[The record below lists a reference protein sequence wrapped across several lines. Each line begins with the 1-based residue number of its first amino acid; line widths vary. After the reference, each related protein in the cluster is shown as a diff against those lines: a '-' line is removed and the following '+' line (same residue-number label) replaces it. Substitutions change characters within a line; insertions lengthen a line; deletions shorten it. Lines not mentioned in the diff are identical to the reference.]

1 MDVDEYQRMAEAGQR
16 HWWYEATRRLL
27 ADLATPHLSTPNPQT
42 VYLDAAGGSGAT
54 GCWLAERA
62 TTVNDDID
70 ESSLRAGLTISPGY
84 RSVLAN
90 LNSLPHPN
98 DSFDAVLCVT
108 ALCHRMNTEPGAT
121 VGELMRVTKPGG
133 LVILMEPGVRRLRRG
148 HDKVTHTA
156 RRFSRNDLSDLAQQA
171 DLEIVRSTGAYSF
184 LIPPAAVLALL
195 ERGKQTS
202 DVGRNESGL
211 GGVMALLARVER
223 ALLRRINL
231 PTGLSVIVLARK
243 PVTG

>member
-1 MDVDEYQRMAEAGQR
+1 
-16 HWWYEATRRLL
+16 
-27 ADLATPHLSTPNPQT
+27 
-42 VYLDAAGGSGAT
+42 
-54 GCWLAERA
+54 
-62 TTVNDDID
+62 
-70 ESSLRAGLTISPGY
+70 
-84 RSVLAN
+84 
-90 LNSLPHPN
+90 
-98 DSFDAVLCVT
+98 
-108 ALCHRMNTEPGAT
+108 
-121 VGELMRVTKPGG
+121 
-133 LVILMEPGVRRLRRG
+133 MEPGVRRLRRG